1 MVAVGDASC
10 VLVRGGGGWQGD
22 DLVQCGHGEESLSR
36 DSLDPS
42 PSSHHL
48 VP

>member
-10 VLVRGGGGWQGD
+10 VLVWGERGD
-22 DLVQCGHGEESLSR
+22 DLVQRGQGDESLSR
-36 DSLDPS
+36 DSLGPS